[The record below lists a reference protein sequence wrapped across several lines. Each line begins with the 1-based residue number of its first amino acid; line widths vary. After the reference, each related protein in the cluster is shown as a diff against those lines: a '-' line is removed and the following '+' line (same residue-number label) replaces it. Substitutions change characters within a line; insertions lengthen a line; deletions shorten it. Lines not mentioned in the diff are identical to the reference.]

1 MSGNRFFCL
10 SVVILAL
17 LLICPL
23 AEVKAAGNPS
33 RGEALFVGR
42 VAFENGGSPCLACHS
57 LTGVG
62 ISDGASFGPDLSSMY
77 EDYGAEGVAG
87 VLESLEFPSMEA
99 IYADRPLSETE
110 QADLVAYFEQTASLS
125 ATPDNSKLAMLVILG
140 VAIIL
145 AFTFL
150 IGKRRMQA
158 VRQPLVERQRNLL
171 KKGGL
176 Q

>member
-1 MSGNRFFCL
+1 MSEPRFFCL
-10 SVVILAL
+10 PVVLLAL
-17 LLICPL
+17 LLLCPWTE
-23 AEVKAAGNPS
+23 ATAAGDPS
-33 RGEALFVGR
+33 RGAALFVGSA
-42 VAFENGGSPCLACHS
+42 AFENGGAPCLACHS
-57 LTGVG
+57 LSGVG
-62 ISDGASFGPDLSSMY
+62 ISDGANYGPDLSGLY
-77 EDYGAEGVAG
+77 EDYGAEGVAE
-87 VLESLEFPSMEA
+87 VLESLAFPSMEA
-99 IYADRPLSETE
+99 IYAERPLSETE

>member
-1 MSGNRFFCL
+1 MSGSRFCL

-17 LLICPL
+17 LLFCPP
-23 AEVKAAGNPS
+23 AEVEAAADPS

-42 VAFENGGSPCLACHS
+42 VAFEKGGSPCLACHS

-62 ISDGASFGPDLSSMY
+62 ISDGANYGPDLSAMY
-77 EDYGAEGVAG
+77 EDFGAEGVAG
-87 VLESLEFPSMEA
+87 VLESLEFPGMEA

-110 QADLVAYFEQTASLS
+110 QADLLAYFEQTSKLS
-125 ATPDNSKLAMLVILG
+125 ATPDNGKLAMLVILG

-145 AFTFL
+145 AITFL
-150 IGKRRMQA
+150 IGRRRMKA
-158 VRQPLVERQRNLL
+158 VRQPLIDRQRNLIN
-171 KKGGL
+171 KGGL